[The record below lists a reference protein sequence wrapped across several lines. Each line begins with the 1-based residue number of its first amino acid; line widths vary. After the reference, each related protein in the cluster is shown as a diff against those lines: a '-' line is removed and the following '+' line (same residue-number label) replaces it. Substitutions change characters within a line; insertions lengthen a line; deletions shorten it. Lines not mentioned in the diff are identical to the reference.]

1 MWECG
6 TGTEGAFRSFV
17 LSHSQAAFSRRH
29 RRRRRLAV
37 QLASEDRSRSPNVAN
52 RRSRRGRRSKS
63 NDANAVKESLHAY
76 SWTLYERS
84 IAQYL
89 WILMPGS
96 WNILGD
102 SFEQANIIL
111 LITQNLN
118 FFENIF

>member
-37 QLASEDRSRSPNVAN
+37 QLASEDRSRSPNVAD

-63 NDANAVKESLHAY
+63 NDANAVKESLHAF
-76 SWTLYERS
+76 
-84 IAQYL
+84 
-89 WILMPGS
+89 
-96 WNILGD
+96 ILGD
-102 SFEQANIIL
+102 SFEQANTGL
-111 LITQNLN
+111 SKRNGAKLRESFCPAAASHSRPRQASA
-118 FFENIF
+118 

>member
-29 RRRRRLAV
+29 RRRRHRRRRRLAV
-37 QLASEDRSRSPNVAN
+37 QLASEDRSRSPNVAD

-89 WILMPGS
+89 
-96 WNILGD
+96 
-102 SFEQANIIL
+102 
-111 LITQNLN
+111 
-118 FFENIF
+118 